1 MNTHMTRLFMVLMF
15 VTALSVLHGQ
25 NPANSLAQLD
35 ESVKIL
41 GAEANKRLSGER
53 AQQVTVGQWIYRDM
67 VPPLGDYWQA
77 QLMEELTNI
86 TDRSYQLVSGPQMGA
101 DWIVSGE
108 IIEVV
113 NIIRVYTRFVRTGG
127 NTIVAI
133 IHSDFE
139 RNEFFTDLL
148 AGGGSSYIARDTYE
162 PDSRENAP
170 AVEIGAGDST
180 PFMSRTLHN
189 SDDEDF
195 FLLVPAV
202 DGMMTAE
209 TNGSIDTVM
218 ELYEA
223 GSQSSLAEN
232 DDGGNGNNARIRHA
246 VRAGVR
252 YIAKVRGYGSTTG
265 SYGFRAYIVEQV
277 HFSPDEYE
285 DDNEFEAARDI
296 SIGTAQQH
304 NFHSGSD
311 VDWVKF
317 RVTRAGRYVIRTRGV
332 TSNQLDTYIELFDS
346 AYNSIDENDDGGE
359 SLDSRL
365 SVQLQPGIYYLMV
378 ECLNDEP
385 DQAYTI
391 RIDAE

>member
-1 MNTHMTRLFMVLMF
+1 MVLMF

-35 ESVKIL
+35 ESVKVL
-41 GAEANKRLSGER
+41 GAEANKRLAGER
-53 AQQVTVGQWIYRDM
+53 AQQVTVGQWVYRDM

-77 QLMEELTNI
+77 QLTEELTNI
-86 TDRSYQLVSGPQMGA
+86 AGRSYQLVSGPQMGA

-113 NIIRVYTRFVRTGG
+113 NIIRVYTRFVRANG
-127 NTIVAI
+127 NVIVAI

-170 AVEIGAGDST
+170 AVEIGTGDST

-189 SDDEDF
+189 ADDEDF
-195 FLLVPAV
+195 FLLVPAM
-202 DGMMTAE
+202 DGMLTAE

-223 GSQSSLAEN
+223 GSQTALDEN

-252 YIAKVRGYGSTTG
+252 YIAKVRGYGTTTG

-285 DDNEFEAARDI
+285 DDNEFETAREI
-296 SIGTAQQH
+296 SIGTVQQH

-332 TSNQLDTYIELFDS
+332 SSNQLDTYIELFDS
-346 AYNSIDENDDGGE
+346 AHNSIDENDDGGE

-365 SVQLQPGIYYLMV
+365 SVQLQAGTYYLMV
-378 ECLNDEP
+378 ECLDDEP

-391 RIDAE
+391 RVDAE